1 MKAKLKFK
9 GKELEFSVKK
19 VKGIKKFIGL
29 MFNKKGKALLFEF
42 KKETRQPIHS
52 FFCPDFLAIWIN
64 KEGKIID
71 YKFVVPN
78 TPIIKPGKKFIK
90 LIEIP
95 INDENKEVIKIF
107 IKDIKR
113 KNLNTTQT

>member
-42 KKETRQPIHS
+42 SRPTQQAIHS
-52 FFCPDFLAIWIN
+52 FFCPDFLAIWLDEKN
-64 KEGKIID
+64 KIID
-71 YKFVVPN
+71 YKVIFSN
-78 TPIIKPGKKFIK
+78 KFLIKPREKFTK
-90 LIEIP
+90 LVEIP
-95 INDENKEVIKIF
+95 INKKYSELIKLF
-107 IKDIKR
+107 LEDRKKD
-113 KNLNTTQT
+113 LNTQSS